1 MNMPETAL
9 LFPGQGS
16 QAHGMGRKLAEGY
29 SWAMELWK
37 KGERISGLPL
47 RELYWDSGDEA
58 VMGETRNL
66 QPAITIVNL
75 ALWMHLSPRLTPAC
89 MAGHSL
95 GEFSALC
102 AAKVLGID
110 DALELVSLR
119 GRLMSEADPENIGT
133 MYAITRL
140 TLDEVES
147 ICKEICDQRG
157 KLVRVAN
164 RNTPSQYAISGHRQ
178 AIDEVVEIVKDKK
191 GKAIPLAV
199 SGAFHTPLMA
209 EASAEFGKY
218 LDKLDWK
225 DPICP
230 IYCNINGEPQTGGG
244 ALQTAMRKQMTSPV
258 QWIEVIGNQWKNGVR
273 RWVELGPKG
282 VLTRM
287 VRPILATVNAPEG
300 SFTTEHIPNLEAA
313 DAFAG

>member
-1 MNMPETAL
+1 MSETAL

-16 QAHGMGRKLAEGY
+16 QAYGMGKKLAEKH
-29 SWAMELWK
+29 SWAMEVWK
-37 KGERISGLPL
+37 KGERICGFPL
-47 RELYWDSGDEA
+47 REIYWESDDEA
-58 VMGETRNL
+58 LMSETSKL

-75 ALWMHLSPRLTPAC
+75 ALWMHLAPRLTPIC
-89 MAGHSL
+89 TAGHSL
-95 GEFSALC
+95 GEFSALG

-110 DALELVSLR
+110 DVLELVSLR
-119 GRLMSEADPENIGT
+119 GKLMSEADPEKIGA
-133 MYAITRL
+133 MYAVTRL
-140 TLDEVES
+140 ACDELEA
-147 ICKEICDQRG
+147 ICKEISDKSG

-178 AIDEVVEIVKDKK
+178 AIDEVVEIVKSKK

-199 SGAFHTPLMA
+199 SGAFHTSLMA
-209 EASAEFGKY
+209 EASAEFAKY
-218 LDKLDWK
+218 LAKLDWK
-225 DPICP
+225 DPIFP
-230 IYCNINGEPQTGGG
+230 IYCNVTGEPQNN
-244 ALQTAMRKQMTSPV
+244 ASSLQTVMRKQMTSHV
-258 QWIEVIGNQWKNGVR
+258 QWIDVIGNQWKNGVR

-287 VRPILATVNAPEG
+287 IRPILSTVNAPEG